1 MMIVA
6 AADGGYLPGNHRAVS
21 VRLEAVDDDLFNMH
35 LQQRLSTIMV
45 MMMLVFFL
53 QYSTLLLVVLLLIA
67 FDCIAPSFVNPATY
81 VGIGMI

>member
-35 LQQRLSTIMV
+35 LQQGRRR
-45 MMMLVFFL
+45 
-53 QYSTLLLVVLLLIA
+53 
-67 FDCIAPSFVNPATY
+67 
-81 VGIGMI
+81 